1 MRFIF
6 NEDQIVRLKQR
17 LSNDNIN
24 EDVLDDLIS
33 KGADGANK
41 GIKAAKDFI
50 SGLDVPVEKKSTDVP
65 HKADFISGDVE
76 DFYEILDNIKSP
88 ITQQKYGSMTRQQG
102 VEAVQIGLQLL
113 DYSLPRFGT
122 DGLFGPETAAAVN
135 KYKEEKNIVDDD
147 TAEENTAAA
156 NATDL
161 NEMVLITPVPIT
173 SDIKHG
179 FNEKRGN
186 RIHGGIDIG
195 AKVGTPIKSIA
206 DGKVI
211 AAGQLDS
218 KCGDGIS
225 IEHAEGLTSSYC
237 HLSGISVKAG
247 DIVKQGVVIGLTGG
261 AVGAKGSGNSQ
272 GPHLHLTL
280 KKNGQRVDPMQY
292 FGSSIG
298 DYYDNGSSG
307 TVLGGATISTEMVKQ
322 LISDLKSKNITSDDI
337 KKHIDPAVTTGGS
350 IDFTD
355 LDLNTPEGV
364 EAYEKIC
371 DNFITQR
378 KQGTNVTGAMMA
390 KSAESVFKRYGKYV
404 PPELALAQLTLEGGL
419 STNPNARPIKT
430 KNPFNVGNTD
440 NPPKDNPQ
448 TSFQA
453 GVDLYYDLI
462 ARRYLV
468 KGKTANDLVNDFRNS
483 IGSHYATP
491 IKYEEGLKSLIKNI
505 RDKNAPVYAQLKT
518 KNQTTLAEELLNE
531 ADKRQ
536 AIKNAF
542 GFNDDWANEFHNL
555 SDKLSIWIVDTFVKD
570 YIRHLQMTDI
580 DLNGKD
586 PKEYTVELFNASSPN
601 TNPTW
606 DRLYKPKYEYIM
618 HWIRAPRREQ
628 LNIRAMSLEDAYS
641 QAQEWHDTLEAR
653 KQSNYQETGDVFIDY
668 RNADGVGYYWVHLG
682 KGYCDD
688 ERARMAH
695 CGRSNTGKL
704 ISFRRIN
711 EFGEGESYLTVDYR
725 PGGILGDFHRHGN
738 KKPTTRFHKQIVDFL
753 INTRYPVTQLT
764 QQGVHRYEDNF
775 HLADLSPEDLR
786 KVYQGNAALKFDIN
800 NSDNWPEIIEA
811 ILNNELT
818 FSQFSNKV
826 RAELLV
832 AAIEMGKG
840 EEFSAKFTDKMVVD
854 TIDDFN
860 TISSNVKRVYIL
872 NFAERIN
879 NILTK
884 QLDKKPTTEAAME
897 FFAGALKEISQ
908 ELFDNYQ
915 LFCGFIDHGF
925 RKFNEEQRI
934 AIISQRGIKRSLYSC
949 SEILPFLT
957 RFTENS
963 PVDSN
968 GNIAVKTED
977 GYWGLIKQNGE
988 TILHPQF
995 LGVGQNKIDRTGK
1008 TYLIKNVQNIFY
1020 SFNPE
1025 SGEYKKYTMKG

>member
-17 LSNDNIN
+17 LSKENIN
-24 EDVLDDLIS
+24 EDALDDLIA
-33 KGADGANK
+33 KGADYANK
-41 GIKAAKDFI
+41 GIDAVKDFI
-50 SGLDVPVEKKSTDVP
+50 SGLDVPVEKKSSDVP
-65 HKADFISGDVE
+65 HKADFISDNVE
-76 DFYEILDNIKSP
+76 DFYKILDSIKSP
-88 ITQQKYGSMTRQQG
+88 ITQQKFGSMTRQQG

-113 DYSLPRFGT
+113 GYSLPRFGT
-122 DGLFGPETAAAVN
+122 DGLFGPETAAVVN
-135 KYKEEKNIVDDD
+135 KYKEDKNIVDDD
-147 TAEENTAAA
+147 TAEEDVAVA
-156 NATDL
+156 NASDL

-211 AAGQLDS
+211 AAGSLDS
-218 KCGDGIS
+218 KCGDGVS
-225 IEHAEGLTSSYC
+225 IEHAEGLRSSYC
-237 HLSGISVKAG
+237 HLSGINVKTG

-261 AVGAKGSGNSQ
+261 AVGAKGSGNSK

-298 DYYDNGSSG
+298 NYYDSGSSG

-337 KKHIDPAVTTGGS
+337 KKHIDPAVTSGGS
-350 IDFTD
+350 VDFTD
-355 LDLNTPEGV
+355 LDLNTAEGV
-364 EAYEKIC
+364 ESYKKIC
-371 DNFITQR
+371 DNFIQQR
-378 KQGTNVTGAMMA
+378 NPGAQVNGEMMA
-390 KSAESVFKRYGKYV
+390 DAAERVFKRYGKYV

-419 STNPNARPIKT
+419 SKNPNDRPIKT
-430 KNPFNVGNTD
+430 KNPFNVGNTGK
-440 NPPKDNPQ
+440 KDNPQ
-448 TSFQA
+448 ASFKD
-453 GVDLYYDLI
+453 GVNLYYDLI
-462 ARRYLV
+462 ARKYLV
-468 KGKTANDLVNDFRNS
+468 KGKTAADLVNDFKNEQ
-483 IGSHYATP
+483 GLAYAEAGT
-491 IKYEEGLKSLIKNI
+491 YEAGLKSVIKNI
-505 RDKNAPVYAQLKT
+505 RDKNAPLYAQLKT
-518 KNQTTLAEELLNE
+518 KNQSTLAEELLNE

-570 YIRHLQMTDI
+570 YIKHLQMTDI

-586 PKEYTVELFNASSPN
+586 PKEYTVELFNASSPY

-668 RNADGVGYYWVHLG
+668 RNAEGVGYYWVHLG

-688 ERARMAH
+688 ERERMGH

-725 PGGILGDFHRHGN
+725 PGGIVGDFHRHGN
-738 KKPTTRFHKQIVDFL
+738 KKPTSRFHKQIVDFL

-775 HLADLSPEDLR
+775 QLADLSAEDLR
-786 KVYQGNAALKFDIN
+786 KVYQGNAALRFDIN

-811 ILNNELT
+811 ILSNELT

-826 RAELLV
+826 RAELLA

-840 EEFSAKFTDKMVVD
+840 EEFSAKFTDKMVLD

-860 TISSNVKRVYIL
+860 TISRSVKQVYVS
-872 NFAERIN
+872 NFADRIQ
-879 NILTK
+879 NILIRL
-884 QLDKKPTTEAAME
+884 LDKKTNTEAAME
-897 FFAGALKEISQ
+897 FFADALKKISQ
-908 ELFDNYQ
+908 ELFDSYQ

-949 SEILPFLT
+949 SETLPFLT
-957 RFTENS
+957 RFAENS

-1008 TYLIKNVQNIFY
+1008 TYLIKNVQNVFY

>member
-17 LSNDNIN
+17 LSKENIN
-24 EDVLDDLIS
+24 EDELDDLIV
-33 KGADGANK
+33 KGTDYANK
-41 GIKAAKDFI
+41 GIKAVKDFI
-50 SGLDVPVEKKSTDVP
+50 SGLDVPVEKKSSDVP
-65 HKADFISGDVE
+65 HKADFISDNVE
-76 DFYEILDNIKSP
+76 DFYKILDSIKSP
-88 ITQQKYGSMTRQQG
+88 ITQQKFGSMTRQQG
-102 VEAVQIGLQLL
+102 VEAVQIGLQFLG
-113 DYSLPRFGT
+113 YSLPRFGT
-122 DGLFGPETAAAVN
+122 DGLFGPETAVAVN
-135 KYKEEKNIVDDD
+135 KYKEDKSIVDDD
-147 TAEENTAAA
+147 TAEDNIAAA

-211 AAGQLDS
+211 AAGSLDS
-218 KCGDGIS
+218 RCGDGIS
-225 IEHAEGLTSSYC
+225 IEHAEGLRSSYC
-237 HLSGISVKAG
+237 HLSGINVKTG

-261 AVGAKGSGNSQ
+261 AVGAKGSGNSK

-298 DYYDNGSSG
+298 DYYDSDSSA

-350 IDFTD
+350 VDFTD
-355 LDLNTPEGV
+355 LDLNTAEGV
-364 EAYEKIC
+364 ENYKKIC
-371 DNFITQR
+371 DNFIQQR
-378 KQGTNVTGAMMA
+378 NPRAEVNGEMMA
-390 KSAESVFKRYGKYV
+390 NAAERAFKRYGKYI
-404 PPELALAQLTLEGGL
+404 PPELALAQLTLEGGI
-419 STNPNARPIKT
+419 SKNPNDRPIKT
-430 KNPFNVGNTD
+430 KNPFNVGNTAK
-440 NPPKDNPQ
+440 KDNPQ
-448 TSFQA
+448 ASFKD
-453 GVDLYYDLI
+453 GVNLYYDLI
-462 ARRYLV
+462 ARKYLV
-468 KGKTANDLVNDFRNS
+468 KGKTAADLVNDFKNEQGLS
-483 IGSHYATP
+483 YAEAGT
-491 IKYEEGLKSLIKNI
+491 YEAGLKSLIKNI
-505 RDKNAPVYAQLKT
+505 RAKNASVYSQLKA
-518 KNQTTLAEELLNE
+518 KNQTTISEELLNE

-555 SDKLSIWIVDTFVKD
+555 SDKLSIWIADT
-570 YIRHLQMTDI
+570 YIKKLTQKHGGMVSPGI
-580 DLNGKD
+580 E
-586 PKEYTVELFNASSPN
+586 PKEVMIRMLNDSGPN
-601 TNPTW
+601 DSNQWTRT
-606 DRLYKPKYEYIM
+606 YKPMYEYIL
-618 HWIRAPRREQ
+618 HWVRAPRREP
-628 LNIRAMSLEDAYS
+628 LNIRELSLDDAYN

-688 ERARMAH
+688 ERARMGH
-695 CGRSNTGKL
+695 CGRSNSGKL

-738 KKPTTRFHKQIVDFL
+738 KKPTSRFHKQIVDFL

-775 HLADLSPEDLR
+775 HLTDLSPDNLR

-826 RAELLV
+826 RAELLA
-832 AAIEMGKG
+832 AAIEMDKG
-840 EEFSAKFTDKMVVD
+840 EEFSAKFTDKMVLD

-860 TISSNVKRVYIL
+860 TISSNVKRVYVL

-879 NILTK
+879 NILTRL
-884 QLDKKPTTEAAME
+884 LDKKTDPEAAIE
-897 FFAGALKEISQ
+897 FFAGSLKKISQ

-915 LFCGFIDHGF
+915 LFCDFIDHGF

-934 AIISQRGIKRSLYSC
+934 GIISQRGIKRSLYSC

-957 RFTENS
+957 RFAENS

-1008 TYLIKNVQNIFY
+1008 TYLIKNVQNVFY

>member
-17 LSNDNIN
+17 LSKENIN
-24 EDVLDDLIS
+24 EDALDDLIA
-33 KGADGANK
+33 KGADYANK
-41 GIKAAKDFI
+41 GIDAVKDFI
-50 SGLDVPVEKKSTDVP
+50 SGLDVPVEKKSSDVP
-65 HKADFISGDVE
+65 HKADFISDNVE
-76 DFYEILDNIKSP
+76 DFYKILDSIKSP
-88 ITQQKYGSMTRQQG
+88 ITQQKFGSMTRQQG

-113 DYSLPRFGT
+113 GYSLPRFGT
-122 DGLFGPETAAAVN
+122 DGLFGPETAAVVN
-135 KYKEEKNIVDDD
+135 KYKEDKNIVDDD
-147 TAEENTAAA
+147 TAEEDVAVA
-156 NATDL
+156 NASDL
-161 NEMVLITPVPIT
+161 NEMVLIAPIPIT

-179 FNEKRGN
+179 FSEKRGN

-211 AAGQLDS
+211 AAGSLDS
-218 KCGDGIS
+218 RCGDGVS
-225 IEHAEGLTSSYC
+225 IEHAEGLRSSYC
-237 HLSGISVKAG
+237 HLSGINVKTG

-261 AVGAKGSGNSQ
+261 AVGAKGSGNSK

-298 DYYDNGSSG
+298 DYYDSGSSG

-350 IDFTD
+350 VDFTD
-355 LDLNTPEGV
+355 LDLNTAEGV
-364 EAYEKIC
+364 ESYKKIC
-371 DNFITQR
+371 DNFIQQR
-378 KQGTNVTGAMMA
+378 NPGAEVNGEMMA
-390 KSAESVFKRYGKYV
+390 DAAERVFKRYGKYV
-404 PPELALAQLTLEGGL
+404 PPELALAQLTLEGGI
-419 STNPNARPIKT
+419 SKNPNDRPIKT
-430 KNPFNVGNTD
+430 KNPFNVGNTGK
-440 NPPKDNPQ
+440 KDNPQ
-448 TSFQA
+448 ASFKD
-453 GVDLYYDLI
+453 GVNLYYDLI
-462 ARRYLV
+462 ARKYLV
-468 KGKTANDLVNDFRNS
+468 KGKTAADLVNDFKNEQ
-483 IGSHYATP
+483 GLAYAEAGT
-491 IKYEEGLKSLIKNI
+491 YEAGLKSLIKNI

-518 KNQTTLAEELLNE
+518 KNQSTLAEELLNE

-580 DLNGKD
+580 DLDGKD
-586 PKEYTVELFNASSPN
+586 PKEYTVELFNTSSPN

-618 HWIRAPRREQ
+618 HWVRAPRREP

-641 QAQEWHDTLEAR
+641 QAQEWHDTLQVR

-668 RNADGVGYYWVHLG
+668 RNADGIGYYWVHLG

-688 ERARMAH
+688 ERERMGH

-704 ISFRRIN
+704 ISFRKIN

-725 PGGILGDFHRHGN
+725 PGGIVGDFHRHGN
-738 KKPTTRFHKQIVDFL
+738 KKPTSRFHKQIVDFL

-775 HLADLSPEDLR
+775 QLADLSPEDLR
-786 KVYQGNAALKFDIN
+786 KVYQGNAALRFDISN
-800 NSDNWPEIIEA
+800 PNNWPEIIEA
-811 ILNNELT
+811 ILNNEIT

-832 AAIEMGKG
+832 AAIDMGKG
-840 EEFSAKFTDKMVVD
+840 EEFSAKFTDKMVLD
-854 TIDDFN
+854 TVDDFN
-860 TISSNVKRVYIL
+860 TISRSVKQVYVS
-872 NFAERIN
+872 NFADRMQ
-879 NILTK
+879 NILIRL
-884 QLDKKPTTEAAME
+884 LDKKTNTEAAIE
-897 FFAGALKEISQ
+897 FFADALKKISQ
-908 ELFDNYQ
+908 ELFDSYQ

-934 AIISQRGIKRSLYSC
+934 AIISQRGIKRTLYSC

-957 RFTENS
+957 RFAENS

-977 GYWGLIKQNGE
+977 GFWGLIKQNGE

-1008 TYLIKNVQNIFY
+1008 TYLIKNVQNVFY

>member
-17 LSNDNIN
+17 LSKENIN
-24 EDVLDDLIS
+24 EDALDDLIA
-33 KGADGANK
+33 KGADYANK
-41 GIKAAKDFI
+41 GIDAVKDFI
-50 SGLDVPVEKKSTDVP
+50 SGLDVPVEKKSSDVP
-65 HKADFISGDVE
+65 HKADFISDNVE
-76 DFYEILDNIKSP
+76 DFYKILDSIKSP
-88 ITQQKYGSMTRQQG
+88 ITQQKFGSMTRQQG

-113 DYSLPRFGT
+113 GYSLPRFGT
-122 DGLFGPETAAAVN
+122 DGLFGPETAAVVN
-135 KYKEEKNIVDDD
+135 KYKEDKNIVDDD
-147 TAEENTAAA
+147 TAEEDVAVA
-156 NATDL
+156 NASDL

-211 AAGQLDS
+211 AAGSLDS
-218 KCGDGIS
+218 KCGDGVS
-225 IEHAEGLTSSYC
+225 IEHAEGLRSSYC
-237 HLSGISVKAG
+237 HLSGINVKTG

-261 AVGAKGSGNSQ
+261 AVGAKGSGNSK

-298 DYYDNGSSG
+298 NYYDSGSSG

-337 KKHIDPAVTTGGS
+337 KKHIDPAVTSGGS
-350 IDFTD
+350 VDFTD
-355 LDLNTPEGV
+355 LDLNTAEGV
-364 EAYEKIC
+364 ESYKKIC
-371 DNFITQR
+371 DNFIQQR
-378 KQGTNVTGAMMA
+378 NPGAQVNGEMMA
-390 KSAESVFKRYGKYV
+390 DAAERVFKRYGKYV

-419 STNPNARPIKT
+419 SKNPNDRPIKT
-430 KNPFNVGNTD
+430 KNPFNVGNTGK
-440 NPPKDNPQ
+440 KDNPQ
-448 TSFQA
+448 ASFKD
-453 GVDLYYDLI
+453 GVNLYYDLI
-462 ARRYLV
+462 ARKYLV
-468 KGKTANDLVNDFRNS
+468 KGKTAADLVNDFKNEQ
-483 IGSHYATP
+483 GLAYAEAGT
-491 IKYEEGLKSLIKNI
+491 YEAGLKSVIKNI
-505 RDKNAPVYAQLKT
+505 RDKNAPLYAQLKT
-518 KNQTTLAEELLNE
+518 KNQSTLAEELLNE

-570 YIRHLQMTDI
+570 YIKHLQMTDI

-586 PKEYTVELFNASSPN
+586 PKEYTVELFNASSPY

-668 RNADGVGYYWVHLG
+668 RNAEGVGYYWVHLG

-688 ERARMAH
+688 ERERMGH

-725 PGGILGDFHRHGN
+725 PGGIVGDFHRHGN
-738 KKPTTRFHKQIVDFL
+738 KKPTSRFHKQIVDFL

-775 HLADLSPEDLR
+775 QLADLSAEDLR
-786 KVYQGNAALKFDIN
+786 KVYQGNAALRFDIN

-811 ILNNELT
+811 ILSNELT

-832 AAIEMGKG
+832 AAIDMGKG
-840 EEFSAKFTDKMVVD
+840 EEFSAKFTDKMILD
-854 TIDDFN
+854 TVDDFN
-860 TISSNVKRVYIL
+860 TISRSVKQVYVS
-872 NFAERIN
+872 NFADRMQ
-879 NILTK
+879 NILIRL
-884 QLDKKPTTEAAME
+884 LDKKTNTDAAME
-897 FFAGALKEISQ
+897 FFADALKKISQ
-908 ELFDNYQ
+908 ELFDSYQ

-957 RFTENS
+957 RFAENS

-1008 TYLIKNVQNIFY
+1008 TYLIKNVQNVFY

>member
-17 LSNDNIN
+17 LSKENIN
-24 EDVLDDLIS
+24 EDELDDLIV
-33 KGADGANK
+33 KGTDYANK
-41 GIKAAKDFI
+41 GIKAVKDFI
-50 SGLDVPVEKKSTDVP
+50 SGLDVPVEKKSSDVP
-65 HKADFISGDVE
+65 HKADFISDNVE
-76 DFYEILDNIKSP
+76 DFYKILDSIKSP
-88 ITQQKYGSMTRQQG
+88 ITQQKFGSMTRQQG
-102 VEAVQIGLQLL
+102 VEAVQIGLQFLG
-113 DYSLPRFGT
+113 YSLPRFGT
-122 DGLFGPETAAAVN
+122 DGLFGPETAVAVN
-135 KYKEEKNIVDDD
+135 KYKEDKSIVDDD
-147 TAEENTAAA
+147 TAEDNIAAA

-211 AAGQLDS
+211 AAGSLDS
-218 KCGDGIS
+218 RCGDGIS
-225 IEHAEGLTSSYC
+225 IEHAEGLRSSYC
-237 HLSGISVKAG
+237 HLSGINVKTG

-261 AVGAKGSGNSQ
+261 AVGAKGSGNSK

-298 DYYDNGSSG
+298 DYYDSGSSA

-355 LDLNTPEGV
+355 LDLNTAEGV
-364 EAYEKIC
+364 ENYKKIC
-371 DNFITQR
+371 DNFIQQR
-378 KQGTNVTGAMMA
+378 NPGAQVNGEMMA
-390 KSAESVFKRYGKYV
+390 DAAERVFKRYGKYV
-404 PPELALAQLTLEGGL
+404 PPELALAQLTLEGGI
-419 STNPNARPIKT
+419 SKNPNDRPIKT
-430 KNPFNVGNTD
+430 KNPFNVGNTAK
-440 NPPKDNPQ
+440 KDNPQ
-448 TSFQA
+448 ASFKD
-453 GVDLYYDLI
+453 GVNLYYDLI
-462 ARRYLV
+462 ARKYLV
-468 KGKTANDLVNDFRNS
+468 KGKTAADLVNDFKNEQGLS
-483 IGSHYATP
+483 YAEAGT
-491 IKYEEGLKSLIKNI
+491 YEAGLKSLIKNI
-505 RDKNAPVYAQLKT
+505 RAKNASVYSQLKA
-518 KNQTTLAEELLNE
+518 KNQTTISEELLNE

-542 GFNDDWANEFHNL
+542 GFNDDWANEFHNV

-570 YIRHLQMTDI
+570 YIRHLLMTDI

-586 PKEYTVELFNASSPN
+586 PKEYTVELFNATSPN

-688 ERARMAH
+688 ERERMGH

-786 KVYQGNAALKFDIN
+786 KVYQGNAALKYDIS

-826 RAELLV
+826 RAELLA
-832 AAIEMGKG
+832 AAIEMDKG
-840 EEFSAKFTDKMVVD
+840 EEFSAKFTDKMVLD

-860 TISSNVKRVYIL
+860 TISSNVKRVYVL

-879 NILTK
+879 NILTRL
-884 QLDKKPTTEAAME
+884 LDKKTDPDAAIE
-897 FFAGALKEISQ
+897 FFAGALKKISQ

-915 LFCGFIDHGF
+915 LFCDFIDHGF

-934 AIISQRGIKRSLYSC
+934 GIISQRGIKRSLYSC

-957 RFTENS
+957 RFAENS

-1008 TYLIKNVQNIFY
+1008 TYLIKNVQNVFY